1 MADQA
6 LLTRAARWNSA
17 CELLNTLNLNL
28 AQNRAGNL
36 DRLERAI
43 AEQEEVLLSLEA
55 PDLSAVAQ
63 KLALLWDLDLE
74 MPDGDGEVKRLI
86 LADLAGLIG
95 LRV

>member
-28 AQNRAGNL
+28 AQNRAGDL
-36 DRLERAI
+36 DGLERSI
-43 AEQEEVLLSLEA
+43 AEQEEVLLRLEA
-55 PDLSAVAQ
+55 PDLSAVVQ

-74 MPDGDGEVKRLI
+74 KPDGDGEVKRLI
-86 LADLAGLIG
+86 LADLTSLIG
-95 LRV
+95 QRL